1 MPVITLPD
9 GSRREYPQPITV
21 ADIAASIG
29 PGLARAALAG
39 RVNGKLVDT
48 SFRVEQDAEIA
59 IITDKSPEGIEII
72 RHSTAHLL
80 AQAVKELFPEAQV
93 TIGPVIE
100 NGFYYDFAFK
110 RGFTEEDLSKIEQ
123 RMHEIAKRDYPVSR
137 TVMPRD
143 EAIGFFRG
151 MGEEYKAKIIEDIPA
166 GEHISLYRQGEFID
180 LCRGPHVPSTGK
192 LKAFKLMKVAG
203 AYWRGDSRNEM
214 LARIYGTAWTSKE
227 ALDTYLH
234 QIEEAE
240 KRDHRKIGR
249 SLNLFH
255 MQEEAPGMV
264 FWHER
269 GWRLYQQIV
278 QYMGDLW
285 REHGYREIR
294 TPQLVDRSLWEKSGH
309 WEKFHSDM
317 FITESEKR
325 LYAVKPMNCPCHIQV
340 YNQGLKSYRDL
351 PLRLAEFGSCHRN
364 EQSGALHGLLRLRN
378 FVQDD
383 AHIFCTEG
391 QIQGEVSA
399 FIDLLHRVYAD
410 FGFKDIIYK
419 LSTRPPNR
427 IGSDESWDKAEHAL
441 EQALNTKGLQWDLQP
456 GEGAFYG
463 PKIEFSLKDSLGRV
477 WQCGTIQVDFSM
489 PGRLG
494 ASYIAENG
502 TKQVPVMLHRAILG
516 SLERFIGILIE
527 EHAGAL
533 PTWLAP
539 VQAVILTI
547 TDEQQDAARKLEK
560 TLRHLG
566 WRVESDLRNEKIGFK
581 IREHTLQRIPYM
593 LVIGKKEAL
602 EGTLAVRTRKGEDL
616 GGMTSESFHV
626 MLTRDTAS
634 RGVTILEDQ
643 KHRDG

>member
-9 GSRREYPQPITV
+9 GSRREYPKPATV
-21 ADIAASIG
+21 AEVAASIG
-29 PGLARAALAG
+29 AGLARAALAG

-48 SFRVEQDAEIA
+48 SFLVDHDAQLTIV
-59 IITDKSPEGIEII
+59 TDRDPDGIEII
-72 RHSTAHLL
+72 RHSSAHLL

-110 RGFTEEDLSKIEQ
+110 RGFTEEDLIKIEE
-123 RMHEIAKRDYPVSR
+123 RMREIAKRDYPVSR

-143 EAIGFFRG
+143 EAVKFFRD
-151 MGEEYKAKIIEDIPA
+151 MGEEYKAQIIADIPA

-227 ALDTYLH
+227 ALDVYLH

-249 SLNLFH
+249 QLNLFH

-278 QYMGDLW
+278 QYMSNLW

-383 AHIFCTEG
+383 AHIFCTEN
-391 QIQGEVSA
+391 QIQAEVSA

-410 FGFKDIIYK
+410 FGFQDIVYK
-419 LSTRPPNR
+419 LSTRPANR

-441 EQALNTKGLQWDLQP
+441 EQALNTKRLKWDLQP

-463 PKIEFSLKDSLGRV
+463 PKVEFSLKDSLGRV

-494 ASYIAENG
+494 ATYIAEDG
-502 TKQVPVMLHRAILG
+502 SKQVPVMLHRAILG

-547 TDEQQDAARKLEK
+547 TDEQQDYARKLEK
-560 TLRHLG
+560 TLAKHG

-581 IREHTLQRIPYM
+581 IREHTLQRIPYL
-593 LVIGKKEAL
+593 LVVGKKEAQ

-616 GGMTSESFHV
+616 GGMTPDAFHAK
-626 MLTRDTAS
+626 LTAETAS
-634 RGVTILEDQ
+634 RGITILEEQ